1 MEKYMRRVSSTSPF
15 RQVITLGALLT
26 AGAAATLI
34 AGSAVS
40 AQQPAA
46 NTPAAAAT
54 GAKPASASAAE
65 AFKPE
70 AGFTS
75 LFDGKTLDGWQMIN
89 PRGEGYAVKD
99 GTIYCAKGGGGKLLT
114 DKEYGDFVL
123 RFEFRMPPEG
133 SNNGLGIRAPREGD
147 AAYEGIEL
155 QILDEKAALAGKWGQ
170 LRDAQFHGSVYDV
183 VAAKKGAM
191 KPAGEWNQQ
200 EVTAKGRQ
208 ITVKLNGQVI
218 TDVNLDTVKDPEV
231 LKKHPGLARTS
242 GYIGFLGHNDF
253 IEFRHIRIKPL

>member
-1 MEKYMRRVSSTSPF
+1 MRRMKSTAPF
-15 RQVITLGALLT
+15 RQAMTFAALLT
-26 AGAAATLI
+26 AGAAATTPI

-40 AQQPAA
+40 EQQPAVSA
-46 NTPAAAAT
+46 TPAA
-54 GAKPASASAAE
+54 PDDD
-65 AFKPE
+65 AFKAE

-75 LFDGKTLDGWQMIN
+75 LFDGKTLDGWQMI
-89 PRGEGYAVKD
+89 GQHGDGYGVKD
-99 GTIYCAKGGGGKLLT
+99 GVLFCAKGGGGKLLT
-114 DKEYGDFVL
+114 RNEYGDFVL

-133 SNNGLGIRAPREGD
+133 SNNGLGIRAPLEGD
-147 AAYEGIEL
+147 AAYVGMEL

-183 VAAKKGAM
+183 FAAKKGAM

-242 GYIGFLGHNDF
+242 GHIGFLGHNDF
-253 IEFRHIRIKPL
+253 VEFRHIRIKPL